1 MLLSDFDYELPKE
14 LIAQHPPPQRGQSR
28 LLVIPKAGGPLQHR
42 MFTDLPEYLE
52 PGDCLVLN
60 DTKVIPARLIGQRV
74 TGGRVELLLLRQI
87 SDREWEALA
96 KPARRLRLHE
106 RLIFGEELIAEIVA
120 VGSEGRRIVR
130 LDYEGDFWAVLERVG
145 QMPLPPYIR
154 RKKPERLDRERYQ
167 TVYASVPGAVAA
179 PTAGLHFT
187 PKLIQEIERKGVR
200 IARLTLHV
208 GLGTFR
214 PIQTE
219 NIEKHHMHAE
229 YYSVS
234 ANAAAIINE
243 TRAQQGRI
251 VAVGTTVVRT
261 LETVV
266 DAQGQIRPGFG
277 MTDLYITPGFVF
289 RATDALITNFH
300 LPRSSLLVLVAA
312 FVGRERILEAYQE
325 AIRKGYRFYS
335 YGDAT
340 LII

>member
-42 MFTDLPEYLE
+42 MFTDLPEYLK

-60 DTKVIPARLIGQRV
+60 DTKVIPARLIGQRA

-96 KPARRLRLHE
+96 KPARRLRPHE
-106 RLIFGEELIAEIVA
+106 RLIFSEELTAEIVA
-120 VGSEGRRIVR
+120 MGSEGRRIVR
-130 LDYEGDFWAVLERVG
+130 LDYEGDFWAVLERAG
-145 QMPLPPYIR
+145 QTPLPPYIR
-154 RKKPERLDRERYQ
+154 RKKPEPQDRERYQ
-167 TVYASVPGAVAA
+167 TVYAAVPGAVAA

-187 PKLIQEIERKGVR
+187 PELLQEMERKGIR

-219 NIEKHHMHAE
+219 NIENHRMHAE

-234 ANAAAIINE
+234 ERAAAIINE

-261 LETVV
+261 LETIV
-266 DAQGQIRPGFG
+266 DENERVRPGSG

-325 AIRKGYRFYS
+325 AIRRGYRFYS

>member
-1 MLLSDFDYELPKE
+1 MLLADFDYELPKE

-154 RKKPERLDRERYQ
+154 RKKPEQLDRERYQ

-187 PKLIQEIERKGVR
+187 PKLIQEIERKGVK

-325 AIRKGYRFYS
+325 AIQKGYRFYS

>member
-1 MLLSDFDYELPKE
+1 MLLADFDYELPKE

-187 PKLIQEIERKGVR
+187 PKLIQEIERKGVK